1 MVKSIVLL
9 ALVCLML
16 QQPSHGWDN
25 THMFADVC
33 WSNGSSVLW
42 LRRSELPS
50 AVVGLRYPMETAH
63 NCSFAVA
70 SDSGALIVVVRL
82 LDLRRESNGTC
93 LDHVTVRVC
102 FKYWRKDRVAVP
114 LIFEG
119 PQCSSK
125 KGEVMHALVRG
136 VVHVSLSVT
145 PPVERVY
152 RGLNIAFTT
161 YFHGNLCDS
170 EEMFRCAAAKDVC
183 ILRRLACNGINN
195 CGDDSDEPRHLSNE
209 PCRVDP
215 ESIWGPIVFC
225 TILVAF
231 SGIVVYVIVLDICM
245 ARVSFSTSS
254 SVSGDTTSTDGDDS
268 GSGDT
273 ALTPLPEVDS
283 DQAVLLHNAEIVV
296 QT

>member
-1 MVKSIVLL
+1 
-9 ALVCLML
+9 
-16 QQPSHGWDN
+16 
-25 THMFADVC
+25 MFGDVC

-93 LDHVTVRVC
+93 LDHVTLEEGPGGR
-102 FKYWRKDRVAVP
+102 P

-119 PQCSSK
+119 PRCSSK
-125 KGEVMHALVRG
+125 KGDVMHALVRG

-161 YFHGNLCDS
+161 YFHGECPRTLPLYTNLHEHVRRKRGRLLLRAHVMSDS
-170 EEMFRCAAAKDVC
+170 A
-183 ILRRLACNGINN
+183 
-195 CGDDSDEPRHLSNE
+195 S
-209 PCRVDP
+209 
-215 ESIWGPIVFC
+215 FC
-225 TILVAF
+225 
-231 SGIVVYVIVLDICM
+231 
-245 ARVSFSTSS
+245 
-254 SVSGDTTSTDGDDS
+254 SVS
-268 GSGDT
+268 
-273 ALTPLPEVDS
+273 
-283 DQAVLLHNAEIVV
+283 
-296 QT
+296 